1 MSSGTLK
8 HQLIH
13 AFTKLTLLS
22 MLGNVIAMI
31 TGMVVARGLGAHGYG
46 VYAYAITLVTLPRV
60 LSDLGVTT
68 MIMRTATRS
77 QLQAEWSL
85 LRSLVIRFA
94 QLSVLMV
101 SVVALVS
108 WLVLWV
114 VFERLS
120 THQAYTVI
128 WLLLGLPFLTMGN
141 LARAVLRGLNHL
153 VASNIAGGMIPWVVH
168 LILISLLFGLMPGT
182 RFPEYVAFSYLIV
195 DIVALILLCVVLW
208 HRLPGEFYRGENVYH
223 TREWLRESLPFVLLT
238 GVGYINGSID
248 VFMLGFFQ
256 PAEHIGQYHMA
267 LKASMLIMGATQIS
281 NTVLIPQFARL
292 YVQRDTRTLQ
302 RLVTTS
308 TRLVFLWAFGV
319 AMVIL
324 LFGEELLVWLVGEQ
338 FAGAYPPMVILAVGR
353 LVAVAT
359 GPVMVMASMT
369 HHEKDGARAMWLSG
383 VLNILLNALLIPDYG
398 ITGAATA
405 TMTSLVLR
413 NVYVSYLLT
422 RRIKIRCGI
431 V

>member
-13 AFTKLTLLS
+13 AFTKLTLLN
-22 MLGNVIAMI
+22 MLGTLIAMI
-31 TGMVVARGLGAHGYG
+31 AGMVVARGLGAHGYG
-46 VYAYAITLVTLPRV
+46 VYAYATTLVTLPRV

-68 MIMRTATRS
+68 MIMRSATRC
-77 QLQAEWSL
+77 QLQAEWSW

-94 QLSVLMV
+94 QLSVLMI

-108 WLVLWV
+108 WLILWML
-114 VFERLS
+114 FDRLS
-120 THQAYTVI
+120 THQTYTVI
-128 WLLLGLPFLTMGN
+128 WLLLGLPFITLGN
-141 LARAVLRGLNHL
+141 LAQAVLRGLNHL
-153 VASNIAGGMIPWVVH
+153 VTSNIAGGMIPFVVH
-168 LILISLLFGLMPGT
+168 VILISLLFGLMPGT
-182 RFPEYVAFSYLIV
+182 RFPEYVAFSRLIMN
-195 DIVALILLCVVLW
+195 IVALILLCVVLW
-208 HRLPGEFYRGENVYH
+208 RCLPGEFYRGENVYH

-238 GVGYINGSID
+238 GVGYIHGSID

-267 LKASMLIMGATQIS
+267 LKASTLIMGAMQIS
-281 NTVLIPQFARL
+281 NVVLIPQFARL

-319 AMVIL
+319 ALAIL
-324 LFGEELLVWLVGEQ
+324 LFGKELLVWLVGEQ
-338 FAGAYPPMVILAVGR
+338 FAGAYPPLVILAVGR

-359 GPVMVMASMT
+359 GPVMAMATMT
-369 HHEKDGARAMWLSG
+369 HHEKDSARAMWLSG
-383 VLNILLNALLIPDYG
+383 VLNIILNALLIPHYG

-405 TMTSLVLR
+405 TMTSLVFM
-413 NVYVSYLLT
+413 NVYVSYRLT

>member
-22 MLGNVIAMI
+22 MLGNAIAMI
-31 TGMVVARGLGAHGYG
+31 TGMVMARGLGAHGYG
-46 VYAYAITLVTLPRV
+46 VYAYAMTLVTLPTV

-68 MIMRTATRS
+68 MIMRSTTRS

-101 SVVALVS
+101 SVAALVS
-108 WLVLWV
+108 WLILWV
-114 VFERLS
+114 LVERLS

-128 WLLLGLPFLTMGN
+128 WLLLGLPFRTLSGF
-141 LARAVLRGLNHL
+141 AQAILRGLNHL
-153 VASNIAGGMIPWVVH
+153 VASAIAGMISSVVH
-168 LILISLLFGLMPGT
+168 LVLISLLFGLLPGT
-182 RFPEYVAFSYLIV
+182 RFPEYVAFSYLIMTMV
-195 DIVALILLCVVLW
+195 SFILLCIVLW
-208 HRLPGEFYRGENVYH
+208 RRLPGEFYRGENVYH
-223 TREWLRESLPFVLLT
+223 TRAWLRESLPFVLLT

-248 VFMLGFFQ
+248 IFMLGFFQ
-256 PAEHIGQYHMA
+256 PAEHVGQYHMA
-267 LKASMLIMGATQIS
+267 LKASMLIMGATHIS
-281 NTVLIPQFARL
+281 NAVLIPQFARL

-319 AMVIL
+319 ALVIL
-324 LFGEELLVWLVGEQ
+324 LFGEELIVWLVGEQ

-383 VLNILLNALLIPDYG
+383 VLNIILNALLIPYYG
-398 ITGAATA
+398 ITGAAAA
-405 TMTSLVLR
+405 TMTSLVLM

>member
-22 MLGNVIAMI
+22 MLDNAITMI

-46 VYAYAITLVTLPRV
+46 VFAYARTLVTLPTV

-68 MIMRTATRS
+68 MIMRSATRS

-101 SVVALVS
+101 SVVVLVS
-108 WLVLWV
+108 WLILWMLV
-114 VFERLS
+114 ERLS
-120 THQAYTVI
+120 MHQTYTVI
-128 WLLLGLPFLTMGN
+128 WLLLGLPFLTLSK
-141 LARAVLRGLNHL
+141 LAGAVLCGLNHL
-153 VASNIAGGMIPWVVH
+153 VAGAIAGMMTAVVH
-168 LILISLLFGLMPGT
+168 LTLISLLFGLMPET
-182 RFPEYVAFSYLIV
+182 RLPEYVAFSYLIMAMV
-195 DIVALILLCVVLW
+195 SLILLCVVLW
-208 HRLPGEFYRGENVYH
+208 RRLPGEFYRGENVYH

-281 NTVLIPQFARL
+281 NTVLTPQFARL

-308 TRLVFLWAFGV
+308 TRLIFLWAFGV
-319 AMVIL
+319 ALAIL
-324 LFGEELLVWLVGEQ
+324 LFGKELLVWLVGEQ
-338 FAGAYPPMVILAVGR
+338 FAGAYPPLVILAVGR

-359 GPVMVMASMT
+359 GPVILMASMT
-369 HHEKDGARAMWLSG
+369 HHEKDGVRALWLSI
-383 VLNILLNALLIPDYG
+383 VLNIILNALLIPDYG
-398 ITGAATA
+398 ITGAAAA

-413 NVYVSYLLT
+413 NVYLSYMLT